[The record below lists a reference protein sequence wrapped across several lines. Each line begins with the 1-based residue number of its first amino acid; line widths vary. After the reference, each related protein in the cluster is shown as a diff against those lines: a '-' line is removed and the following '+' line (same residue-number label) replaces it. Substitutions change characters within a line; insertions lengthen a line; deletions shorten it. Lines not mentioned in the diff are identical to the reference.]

1 MNQYL
6 KLEKLGSGAI
16 GIVFKAQN
24 KSTGEFVALKRIRI
38 DNEEEGIACTA
49 IREISLLKELQHK
62 NIVKLHDVIYTE
74 RKLTLVFEFAETDLK
89 KYLDNHSGQ
98 IELST
103 VKSFMFQL
111 LQGLDYCHSRKI
123 MHRDLK
129 PGNLLI
135 SKQGILKLG
144 DFGLARAFG
153 IPVRVYSNEV
163 VTLWYRAPDVLLGNK
178 NYTHSIDLWSVG
190 CIFAEILM
198 TKPLFPG
205 SNPKDQLKLIFKTLG
220 TPTNQ
225 SWPGVTNF
233 VNYPTDIPLYPPT
246 NISELFPQLDENGFN
261 LLYGLLHYIPEQRLT
276 TETALQSVFLNDV
289 QTGVIPLPSSTPSSG
304 AARFTG
310 IPEIGSQILGSL
322 TSHGSSL

>member
-6 KLEKLGSGAI
+6 KMEKLGSGAI

-24 KSTGEFVALKRIRI
+24 KATGEFVALKRIRI

-89 KYLDNHSGQ
+89 KYLDNFQGQ

-103 VKSFMFQL
+103 VKSFLFQL
-111 LQGLDYCHSRKI
+111 LQGLDYCHTKKI

-135 SKQGILKLG
+135 TKGGVLKIA

-178 NYTHSIDLWSVG
+178 NYTNAIDLWSVG
-190 CIFAEILM
+190 CIFAEIL
-198 TKPLFPG
+198 TGKPFWPG

-220 TPTNQ
+220 TPTNHT
-225 SWPGVTNF
+225 WPGVANF
-233 VNYPTDIPLYPPT
+233 TNYPVDMPLYPPT

-261 LLYGLLHYIPEQRLT
+261 LLYGLLNYIPEQRLT
-276 TETALQSVFLNDV
+276 TESALQSSFLNDV
-289 QTGVIPLPSSTPSSG
+289 HTGVIPVPSSASTSS
-304 AARFTG
+304 AAQRFL
-310 IPEIGSQILGSL
+310 PEIGSHILGSL
-322 TSHGSSL
+322 TSHGSSM

>member
-6 KLEKLGSGAI
+6 KMEKLGSGAI
-16 GIVFKAQN
+16 GTVFKAQN
-24 KSTGEFVALKRIRI
+24 KATGEYVALKRIRI

-49 IREISLLKELQHK
+49 IREISLLKELHHK

-89 KYLDNHSGQ
+89 KYLDNFQGQ
-98 IELST
+98 IEMST
-103 VKSFMFQL
+103 VKSFLFQL

-135 SKQGILKLG
+135 TKNGILKLA

-153 IPVRVYSNEV
+153 IPVRVYSNDV

-178 NYTHSIDLWSVG
+178 NYTNSIDLWSVG
-190 CIFAEILM
+190 CIFAEIV
-198 TKPLFPG
+198 TGKPFFPG
-205 SNPKDQLKLIFKTLG
+205 SDAKEQLKLIFKTMG

-225 SWPGVTNF
+225 SWPGVSNF
-233 VNYPTDIPLYPPT
+233 TNYPTNIQVYPPT
-246 NISELFPQLDENGFN
+246 NLSATFPQLDENGFN
-261 LLYGLLHYIPEQRLT
+261 LLYGLLNYIPEQRLT
-276 TETALQSVFLNDV
+276 TESALQSTFLSDIHS
-289 QTGVIPLPSSTPSSG
+289 GVIPIPSSSGSSTTP
-304 AARFTG
+304 RFL
-310 IPEIGSQILGSL
+310 PDIGSQILGSL
-322 TSHGSSL
+322 TSHATNSI